1 MRNLFSFDGQLEA
14 VARRAF
20 GGTPDVRPLLPEY
33 EEAIGRMM
41 LAEVKPKAA
50 SKAKQ
55 NQQADALKR
64 ARAEK
69 LDAIRGMVAAGWNVD
84 AIAAKLGCARSGA
97 MRYIREATGQ

>member
-1 MRNLFSFDGQLEA
+1 MKHPFDRDVRLEFI
-14 VARRAF
+14 ARRAF
-20 GGTPDVRPLLPEY
+20 TTSALPLLPEY

-55 NQQADALKR
+55 HQQAEALKR

-69 LDAIRGMVAAGWNVD
+69 LDAIRGMVAAGWNVE